1 MAYPL
6 VAIGSMGTMGFFSIT
21 GATMQSIL
29 PDGIRGRVSGIY
41 IMTFGAMPLGN
52 LTAGLISENMGAPVA
67 TLVACGLVVVAASV
81 VMTLFPSIRRL

>member
-1 MAYPL
+1 
-6 VAIGSMGTMGFFSIT
+6 
-21 GATMQSIL
+21 
-29 PDGIRGRVSGIY
+29 
-41 IMTFGAMPLGN
+41 MTFGAMPLGN